1 MGITYST
8 AAGRAETA
16 RARRRVRRRLE
27 LIALVA
33 VMAVVFAGL
42 GLLYG
47 SKRLGWATTGV
58 DLAAA
63 RLVDFNEARA
73 AEALVPAL
81 AGIGAN
87 ETERRFIA
95 GKIFSYL
102 RGGSEGG
109 TRHRI
114 DRLGALLEIRVLTSE
129 LATERR
135 LETLRARAGLAGEAA
150 PGAAAPT
157 GAVALLSVQD
167 LAAVR
172 PRAVVRQP
180 AGHAWLVA
188 IAAALFAGGFFG
200 AHLFLRLVGAR
211 TDEVLLPI
219 VAMLCGVGF
228 LTMLSLGDAL
238 RDAPLFLRFAEGTA
252 AGAVLLA
259 ACARF
264 DLQRLPLRKFT
275 WVPLVGAVL
284 LSIVLIL
291 FGSGP
296 GTSDARVNLFG
307 VQPVEAIRLLVLLF
321 LAGYFANRWEFLRSL
336 REPAAGFRAA
346 AWFEIPRLDYVL
358 PVVAAMALVLLF
370 FFLQR
375 DLGPALLLSSV
386 FLVLY
391 GVARSRLP
399 MVLVGTA
406 ILAAGL
412 LVGYLLGFPA
422 TVVQRVGM
430 WLDPWENG
438 LRGGDQVAHAFW
450 AVSSGGLAGSG
461 LGLGEPGRIPA
472 GHTDLVLAAI
482 GEQVGFTGFLAV
494 FALYAAL
501 AVRLARIVRR
511 AVGDYSFFLALGLS
525 SSLLLQLLIIAGGE
539 FGLLPLTGVVTPFMS
554 YGRSSMLVN
563 FVAIGLLMST
573 GERLSPKSRN
583 RDFDRPLRWVALVFA
598 LMGGAVVARVAHAQ
612 VLQADATAGRPVL
625 ALQADGVQRYHYNPR
640 LLEAAGGIPRGAILD
655 RNGVPLAATDWAVLE
670 ANRGALSEAGV
681 NLDESCTAGER
692 CYPFGG
698 VTFHLLGDVTTR
710 VNWAATN
717 TSFQERDSDRTLRG
731 YDDHAHV
738 VRVTDPVTGAAHDV
752 VRRNYSELVPL
763 WRYRY
768 RPEHPA
774 VREVLDRRRDVRMSI
789 DARLQARVA
798 ALLEERVARAG
809 ASRGAAVVM
818 TDSGELLAVVSY
830 PWPEIV
836 GARSAA
842 ADPSAR
848 ASEEQLLDRAR
859 YGVYPPGSAFKIVT
873 AAAALRTEP
882 AFAET
887 KFTCEHL
894 PDGRVGKRIPGWT
907 RPIRD
912 DRADKVPHGTLSLSR
927 ALVVSCNAYF
937 AQLGQRMGAEAL
949 LETARL
955 FEIPLAQPE
964 SADNLRDTLPFA
976 AYGQGQVLVT
986 PFKMARVAATV
997 AAGGMMPYGRWVLDE
1012 PSARSEPPRA
1022 VLPPSQA
1029 QFLARSMRAAVVEG
1043 TGRVLGGTTPSIAG
1057 KTGTAEVGQGASH
1070 SWFAG
1075 FAPFDA
1081 APGRRIAFAVI
1092 VEHGGYGANTAAPIA
1107 GGIVEAARDLALIR

>member
-1 MGITYST
+1 MGTTYST
-8 AAGRAETA
+8 AAERAEAA

-33 VMAVVFAGL
+33 VMAVVFTGL

-47 SKRLGWATTGV
+47 SKRLAW
-58 DLAAA
+58 AAA
-63 RLVDFNEARA
+63 GADVAAGRLVDFNEAGA

-81 AGIGAN
+81 AGVGAN
-87 ETERRFIA
+87 ESERRFIA
-95 GKIFSYL
+95 RKIFSYL
-102 RGGSEGG
+102 HGGSQGG
-109 TRHRI
+109 TRRRI
-114 DRLGALLEIRVLTSE
+114 DRLGALLEIEVPRTE
-129 LATERR
+129 LAAEPR
-135 LETLRARAGLAGEAA
+135 LETLRARAGLTGKAAPGEAA
-150 PGAAAPT
+150 PAGT
-157 GAVALLSVQD
+157 IRLLSVQD
-167 LAAVR
+167 LAAIR
-172 PRAVVRQP
+172 PNAVVRQP
-180 AGHAWLVA
+180 AACYWLVVV
-188 IAAALFAGGFFG
+188 AAALFACGFLG
-200 AHLFLRLVGAR
+200 AHLFLRLTRAR
-211 TDEVLLPI
+211 TDELLLPT

-228 LTMLSLGDAL
+228 LTMVSLGDAL

-252 AGAVLLA
+252 GGVVLLA
-259 ACARF
+259 ACARL

-275 WVPLVGAVL
+275 WVPLVAAVF
-284 LSIVLIL
+284 LSVVLIL

-307 VQPVEAIRLLVLLF
+307 VQPVEVIRLLVLLF

-336 REPAAGFRAA
+336 HEPATGFRAA

-391 GVARSRLP
+391 AVARSRLP
-399 MVLVGTA
+399 MVLVGIA
-406 ILAAGL
+406 ILASGL
-412 LVGYLLGFPA
+412 WVGYLLGFPT

-450 AVSSGGLAGSG
+450 ALSSGGLAGTG

-472 GHTDLVLAAI
+472 GHTDLVLAAV
-482 GEQVGFTGFLAV
+482 GEQIGFAGLLAV

-511 AVGDYSFFLALGLS
+511 AAGDYSFFLALGLS

-563 FVAIGLLMST
+563 FVAIGLLMSI

-583 RDFDRPLRWVALVFA
+583 RDFDRPLRWVALVLA
-598 LMGGAVVARVAHAQ
+598 LLGGAIVARVAHAQ

-640 LLEAAGGIPRGAILD
+640 LLEAAGRIPRGSILD
-655 RNGVPLAATDWAVLE
+655 RNGIPLAATEWAVLE
-670 ANRGALSEAGV
+670 ANRAALSETGV
-681 NLDESCTAGER
+681 NPDDACTPGER

-698 VTFHLLGDVTTR
+698 ITFHLLGDVTTR
-710 VNWAATN
+710 VNWAASN

-731 YDDHAHV
+731 YDDHAHL
-738 VRVTDPVTGAAHDV
+738 VRVTDPETGAAYEV
-752 VRRNYSELVPL
+752 VRRDYRELVPL

-768 RPEHPA
+768 RPGHPA
-774 VREVLDRRRDVRMSI
+774 VREILDRRRDVRMTI
-789 DARLQARVA
+789 DVRLQARVA
-798 ALLEERVARAG
+798 ALLQERIPRAG

-818 TDSGELLAVVSY
+818 TDSGEVLAAVSY
-830 PWPEIV
+830 PWPETV
-836 GARSAA
+836 GARGGTAA
-842 ADPSAR
+842 SSAR

-873 AAAALRTEP
+873 AAAALRADP

-887 KFTCEHL
+887 TFTCELL

-912 DRADKVPHGTLSLSR
+912 DRADRVPHGTLSLSR

-937 AQLGQRMGAEAL
+937 AQLGQRIGAEAL
-949 LETARL
+949 LEAARL
-955 FEIPLAQPE
+955 FEIPLARPE
-964 SADNLRDTLPFA
+964 SAENLRDTLPFA

-986 PFKMARVAATV
+986 PFKMARVAATI

-1012 PSARSEPPRA
+1012 PSARAEAPRA

-1029 QFLARSMRAAVVEG
+1029 QALATAMRAVVVEG
-1043 TGRVLGGTTPSIAG
+1043 TGRVLRGTKPAIAG

-1107 GGIVEAARDLALIR
+1107 GSMVEAARDLALIR